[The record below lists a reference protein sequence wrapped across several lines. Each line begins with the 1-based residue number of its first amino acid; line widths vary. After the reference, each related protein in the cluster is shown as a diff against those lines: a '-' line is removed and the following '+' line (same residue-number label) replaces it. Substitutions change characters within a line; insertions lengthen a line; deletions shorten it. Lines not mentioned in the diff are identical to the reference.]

1 MPEQRSDNTP
11 TYGYR
16 QGAQAPSPDSSQAG
30 PGVPSRSRSIPEQP
44 VAATRPEIA
53 TPPRAA
59 ALAAGPAA
67 VVQAVVPAELRSANV
82 AVGGQATRPTQPAA
96 GLEVAPARVMVS
108 RFALPA
114 RIDPHLSVLQPE
126 ATTRAAGFRA
136 LRHRLTEQKDPR
148 VILVTSAEDGEGKT
162 SCAANLA
169 LALAESGRFKV
180 LLVEANLRRPRL
192 ASIFGFQPGRCLLA
206 QLTIHREQIE
216 TPWVVTEIQ
225 PVGLHALVIAP
236 GGTAD
241 AVLHG
246 PTFAASLA
254 RLRLVYD
261 YVVLDGPSIL
271 TSADASI
278 IQDSVD
284 AVVLVVRS
292 GVARNRTVQQ
302 ALSQLSADMVAGLV
316 LMDSPTS

>member
-1 MPEQRSDNTP
+1 
-11 TYGYR
+11 
-16 QGAQAPSPDSSQAG
+16 
-30 PGVPSRSRSIPEQP
+30 
-44 VAATRPEIA
+44 
-53 TPPRAA
+53 
-59 ALAAGPAA
+59 
-67 VVQAVVPAELRSANV
+67 
-82 AVGGQATRPTQPAA
+82 VGGQATRATQPPA
-96 GLEVAPARVMVS
+96 GREVAPARIMVS
-108 RFALPA
+108 RFTLPA
-114 RIDPHLSVLQPE
+114 KIDPHLSVLQPE

-148 VILVTSAEDGEGKT
+148 AILVTSAEDGEGKT

-169 LALAESGRFKV
+169 LALAESGRHKV

-206 QLTIHREQIE
+206 QLAMHREQIE

-236 GGTAD
+236 GGSAD

-284 AVVLVVRS
+284 AAVLVLRS

>member
-1 MPEQRSDNTP
+1 MSEQRKENTP
-11 TYGYR
+11 TYGHR
-16 QGAQAPSPDSSQAG
+16 QDAQSPSPESSQAVSG
-30 PGVPSRSRSIPEQP
+30 APQRSHPMPEQP
-44 VAATRPEIA
+44 ATA
-53 TPPRAA
+53 TASAPKG
-59 ALAAGPAA
+59 AGPAA
-67 VVQAVVPAELRSANV
+67 APAGLVQAVAPTEQRSANV
-82 AVGGQATRPTQPAA
+82 AVGGQATRATQLPA
-96 GLEVAPARVMVS
+96 GREVAPPRIMVS
-108 RFALPA
+108 RFTLPA
-114 RIDPHLSVLQPE
+114 KIDPHLSVLQPE

-148 VILVTSAEDGEGKT
+148 AILVTSAEDGEGKT

-169 LALAESGRFKV
+169 LALAESGRYKV

-246 PTFAASLA
+246 PTFSASLA
-254 RLRLVYD
+254 RWSLVYD
-261 YVVLDGPSIL
+261 YLVLDGPSIL

-284 AVVLVVRS
+284 AVVLVARS
-292 GVARNRTVQQ
+292 GVARNRTVRQ
-302 ALSQLSADMVAGLV
+302 ALDQLSTDALAGLV
-316 LMDSPTS
+316 LMDSRAY